1 MEKRA
6 KLDAIEKMLREL
18 DDVKNSQTSLLK
30 KITQLE
36 AENINAGVNLLD
48 KSLQDVHSQ
57 ADDSIEIATKLID
70 DLQAYRDDF
79 VKKNKLDVP
88 EETIA

>member
-6 KLDAIEKMLREL
+6 KLEAIDKMLREL
-18 DDVKNSQTSLLK
+18 DDVKNSETSLLK
-30 KITQLE
+30 KIVQLE

-48 KSLQDVHSQ
+48 KSLPDVHSQ
-57 ADDSIEIATKLID
+57 ADDSIEIVTKLID
-70 DLQAYRDDF
+70 ELQAYRDDF